1 MAILSL
7 NDTLVA
13 LKLEDLLADAR
24 LDELVRGNQISA
36 MEAASL
42 IKDNRY
48 TYRICKR
55 LTELG
60 QALFALNDGGLRQAQ
75 RDLALNEDEIEAMTD
90 HKVH

>member
-1 MAILSL
+1 LAILSL

-13 LKLEDLLADAR
+13 LKQEDLRADAR
-24 LDELVRGNQISA
+24 LDELVRGNQIST

-48 TYRICKR
+48 AYHICKQ

-60 QALFALNDGGLRQAQ
+60 QTLFAVNDGGSRQAQ
-75 RDLALNEDEIEAMTD
+75 RDLALNEDEIEAMAD
-90 HKVH
+90 QRVH